1 MQLRG
6 EYHTQKSQDGSLVL
20 LAGGKN
26 IRSVPPLLQTT
37 TEQEKGSLLSDVYD
51 KGFFILM
58 FSVLFSFVVS
68 SRFVRSRSAND
79 SSVNDTKNE
88 LEDNS
93 SSNIE
98 GSEAKLS
105 GNVVELS
112 KYNDSSG
119 EKDTESESDQ
129 DNCSHGRKKEQHT
142 TKTFSFTRNRCKCKC
157 YK

>member
-1 MQLRG
+1 MQRKKKKEFVVMIFFKVKVDVPLTHYYIHLYYLRSESMQLRG

-26 IRSVPPLLQTT
+26 IRSVTPLVLQTT

-51 KGFFILM
+51 KGIFILM

-68 SRFVRSRSAND
+68 SRFVRSRAAND

-93 SSNIE
+93 SSRKIE
-98 GSEAKLS
+98 G
-105 GNVVELS
+105 
-112 KYNDSSG
+112 
-119 EKDTESESDQ
+119 
-129 DNCSHGRKKEQHT
+129 GRH
-142 TKTFSFTRNRCKCKC
+142 RKCHLE
-157 YK
+157 